1 MRTGQ
6 VFTKKKK
13 NIRERN
19 DRNAIK
25 KEIFGYALT
34 AFCIFVLS
42 PYNS

>member
-25 KEIFGYALT
+25 KKKYLVT
-34 AFCIFVLS
+34 L
-42 PYNS
+42 